1 MQVANSGTIASTN
14 LPARSIDFVI
24 SRQFLE
30 DGQWYRLIS
39 SGFVH
44 FGLFHIAMNMLL
56 AFQLGRMIEPNIG
69 SLRFGLLYF
78 TSLLGGSV
86 GALLLSPDA
95 ITGGASGAVFGLM
108 AAAVVG
114 MRQQGANPLRT
125 GLGLTFAINVVITL
139 TIPGISVG
147 GHFGGA
153 AVGALCG
160 AVLLAPP
167 QWRVPKWVGIALPC
181 IVSVAL
187 IFVAVRFVNS

>member
-24 SRQFLE
+24 SRLFLE

-78 TSLLGGSV
+78 TSRLGGSV

-108 AAAVVG
+108 AAVVVG

-147 GHFGGA
+147 GHF
-153 AVGALCG
+153 VIPFQRCR
-160 AVLLAPP
+160 VLA
-167 QWRVPKWVGIALPC
+167 G
-181 IVSVAL
+181 
-187 IFVAVRFVNS
+187 